1 MDGWLS
7 YVKSTVTAVSDEIK
21 QTALTLSEDAAGI
34 TFVTKRILAIR
45 GMPFDDSQRV
55 GGATIA
61 NPVPQ
66 QAGGAVSSASG
77 SLSSSCITV
86 KQLST
91 FLHKHYPDRFM
102 LWNLSEKTYDYT
114 ALDNQVIEFRFPGYP
129 AAPLNQ
135 VFALC
140 NSIHAWLTADDN
152 NVAVVRTC
160 ETETQRVEV
169 HTASLSPL
177 LMFLTPLS
185 FLSVALCVCTCVQI
199 AKRAKVAPSVLWR
212 GILLGVVRSPQC
224 RMRCSTCAARWEWDL
239 RSLFRHS
246 SDTSIISPPCSQAR
260 NPAQA
265 ASYSNG

>member
-1 MDGWLS
+1 MS
-7 YVKSTVTAVSDEIK
+7 YVKSTVNAVSDEIK
-21 QTALTLSEDAAGI
+21 QTALSLSEDAAGL

-66 QAGGAVSSASG
+66 AGGAASSASNAG
-77 SLSSSCITV
+77 SSCITV

-129 AAPLNQ
+129 SAPLNQ

-140 NSIHAWLTADDN
+140 NSIHAWLTADEN
-152 NVAVVRTC
+152 NVAVVR
-160 ETETQRVEV
+160 
-169 HTASLSPL
+169 
-177 LMFLTPLS
+177 M
-185 FLSVALCVCTCVQI
+185 
-199 AKRAKVAPSVLWR
+199 
-212 GILLGVVRSPQC
+212 
-224 RMRCSTCAARWEWDL
+224 
-239 RSLFRHS
+239 
-246 SDTSIISPPCSQAR
+246 
-260 NPAQA
+260 
-265 ASYSNG
+265 